1 MSLMSKLLSTLILLS
16 SLAFAQT
23 TEDKVKAFLTAK
35 LKQSAPQNAKLTVDK
50 IAVAKNFKLSGY
62 GNWTLYFTDAKF
74 TITTNGISKPR
85 EERFEL
91 FSDGQI
97 ISLALFDS
105 KTGESLKTVA
115 APKFDK
121 KYYSKLNLIAG
132 HENAKNKIVV
142 FSDPLCPFCTQTL
155 PTLIKDAQK
164 EPHKF
169 ALYLY
174 HFPLNMH
181 PAAAVLV
188 KCMVAAELKGVKNVA
203 YRVYAADKGKK
214 IKRNAKGI
222 PLNATFS
229 MMETNEKRV
238 LNEFNK
244 ALGTNLR
251 IADINSVKVLNH
263 ILRDSEIRKLMLVNS
278 TPTVYVNGEKDP
290 RRTKYQKLRK

>member
-1 MSLMSKLLSTLILLS
+1 MSLMSKLLSILTLLS
-16 SLAFAQT
+16 SLAFAQS
-23 TEDKVKAFLTAK
+23 TEEKVIGFLSAK
-35 LKQSAPQNAKLTVDK
+35 LKQSGSQGATIKVDK
-50 IAVAKNFKLSGY
+50 ITVAKKFKLAGY
-62 GNWTLYFTDAKF
+62 DNWALYFTDAKF
-74 TITTNGISKPR
+74 TITQKGISKPR

-91 FSDGQI
+91 FSNGKI

-105 KTGESLKTVA
+105 KSGKSLKIA
-115 APKFDK
+115 ASPKFNP
-121 KYYSKLNLIAG
+121 KYYTNSNLIAG
-132 HENAKNKIVV
+132 HANAKNKIAV
-142 FSDPLCPFCTQTL
+142 FSDPLCPYCTVTL
-155 PTLIKDAQK
+155 PGLIKDAQK
-164 EPHKF
+164 HPNTF

-181 PAAAVLV
+181 PAASVIV

-203 YRVYAADKGKK
+203 YRVYAADAGKD
-214 IKRNAKGI
+214 IKTNARGI

-244 ALGTNLR
+244 ALGTRLT
-251 IADINSVKVLNH
+251 IADINSDKVLKH

-290 RRTKYQKLRK
+290 SRTKYKKLRK